1 MKIYKFGGSSV
12 KNSKRVKNLYK
23 LIKEVGYKNTLIVIS
38 AIGNTT
44 NKLEKVVNKYFL
56 KKNTEMKIKISEIEK
71 NHLKMINDL
80 FPYNNKINIYIKNL
94 FKGIKIFLKKNKYK
108 KY

>member
-23 LIKEVGYKNTLIVIS
+23 LLKEVGYKNTLIVIS

-56 KKNTEMKIKISEIEK
+56 KKNTERKISEIEED
-71 NHLKMINDL
+71 HLKIINDL
-80 FPYNNKINIYIKNL
+80 FPINNKINIYIKR
-94 FKGIKIFLKKNKYK
+94 F
-108 KY
+108 

>member
-23 LIKEVGYKNTLIVIS
+23 LLKEVGYQKTLIVIS

-44 NKLEKVVNKYFL
+44 NKLEKVVNQYFL
-56 KKNTEMKIKISEIEK
+56 NTEINLSEIEE
-71 NHLKMINDL
+71 NHLKIINDL
-80 FPYNNKINIYIKNL
+80 FP
-94 FKGIKIFLKKNKYK
+94 
-108 KY
+108 